1 MLSHPKKVFCV
12 LKHGSPSA
20 VYLELVAPLGE
31 VAGERVRERSD
42 VRERHKVVP
51 QTVPVV
57 NDKSSSKILVIT
69 WQKMTSPDKR
79 SLEIGAVVKVA
90 LRLDCQTLNKV
101 P

>member
-12 LKHGSPSA
+12 LKHCSPSA

-42 VRERHKVVP
+42 VRERHEVVP

-57 NDKSSSKILVIT
+57 NDKSSLKILDT
-69 WQKMTSPDKR
+69 T
-79 SLEIGAVVKVA
+79 
-90 LRLDCQTLNKV
+90 
-101 P
+101 

>member
-20 VYLELVAPLGE
+20 INLELVTPLGE

-57 NDKSSSKILVIT
+57 HDKSSSKILDT
-69 WQKMTSPDKR
+69 T
-79 SLEIGAVVKVA
+79 
-90 LRLDCQTLNKV
+90 
-101 P
+101 